1 MENKNKYKYK
11 YSIFLLV
18 VILLL
23 NCNSAESQVRR
34 IDLYVIPLSTQTNI
48 GINYNEVEKM
58 STIKITIKCW
68 PQANRIVNQTEILLE
83 SINNLKNDSIV
94 DQEGLDCRVKC
105 VVRKWFGRKEVLY
118 FDRWGYFFYKG
129 KIYKHEKIKSLVF
142 RHIPCY

>member
-1 MENKNKYKYK
+1 MANKKLFYLV
-11 YSIFLLV
+11 FLV
-18 VILLL
+18 MILLFK
-23 NCNSAESQVRR
+23 CNSAESQVRR
-34 IDLYVIPLSTQTNI
+34 IDLYVIPLSIQTNI
-48 GINYNEVEKM
+48 GINYNEVEKA
-58 STIKITIKCW
+58 STLKITIKCW
-68 PQANRIVNQTEILLE
+68 PPANRILNQTEILLE

-94 DQEGLDCRVKC
+94 DKEGLDYRVKC